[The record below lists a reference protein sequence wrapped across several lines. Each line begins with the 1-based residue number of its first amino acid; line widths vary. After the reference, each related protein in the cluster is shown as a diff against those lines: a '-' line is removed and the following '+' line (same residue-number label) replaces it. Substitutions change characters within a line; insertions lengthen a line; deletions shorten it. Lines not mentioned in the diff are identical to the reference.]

1 MLPGRVALVTGAA
14 SGLGRAIAIRL
25 AAEGAR
31 VGLADINH
39 AGAQATAQAIIEASN
54 GEALALRTDVTSWD
68 DVQAAVRA
76 VLERWGQLDVM
87 VNNAGVNVKEPLL
100 EMTESGFDQ
109 TLDVNLTG
117 VFYGLRAAAVPM
129 KAARSGCIINMS
141 SMREESAREGSLAYG
156 ASKGGVRM
164 LTRAAAVEL
173 GAHRIR
179 VCALGPGFTQTPLLA
194 ALYQDPEARSHL
206 LSRIPLGRFGNA
218 EEMAAAVAF
227 LASDDASYVTGTTL
241 IADGGELTH

>member
-1 MLPGRVALVTGAA
+1 MLRGRGALVTGAA
-14 SGLGRAIAIRL
+14 SGLGRAIGIRL
-25 AAEGAR
+25 ASEGAS

-39 AGAQATAQAIIEASN
+39 AGAQQTARIVEASG

-76 VLERWGQLDVM
+76 VLERWGRLDLM
-87 VNNAGVNVKEPLL
+87 VNNAGVSV
-100 EMTESGFDQ
+100 TESLLDLTEAAFDH

-117 VFYGLRAAAVPM
+117 VFHGVRAAAVPM
-129 KAARSGCIINMS
+129 RAARSGCIINMS
-141 SMREESAREGSLAYG
+141 SMREEVAGPVAYC

-173 GAHRIR
+173 AVHGIR
-179 VCALGPGFTQTPLLA
+179 VCALGPGITETPLLA
-194 ALYQDPEARSHL
+194 AIESDPEARPRL
-206 LSRIPLGRFGNA
+206 VSRIPLGRFGSA

-241 IADGGELTH
+241 MADGGELTH

>member
-31 VGLADINH
+31 VGLADINQ
-39 AGAQATAQAIIEASN
+39 AGAQATAQAIEASN

-194 ALYQDPEARSHL
+194 ALYQDPEARQHL

>member
-39 AGAQATAQAIIEASN
+39 AGAQATAQAVEASN

-194 ALYQDPEARSHL
+194 ALYQEPEARQHL

>member
-39 AGAQATAQAIIEASN
+39 AGAQATAQAIEASN

-117 VFYGLRAAAVPM
+117 VFYGLRAAVVPM

-194 ALYQDPEARSHL
+194 ALYQDPEARQHL

-218 EEMAAAVAF
+218 EEMAAAAAF

>member
-14 SGLGRAIAIRL
+14 SGLGRAIGIRL
-25 AAEGAR
+25 ATEGAR
-31 VGLADINH
+31 VGLADVNH
-39 AGAQATAQAIIEASN
+39 SGAQQTARTVEASE
-54 GEALALRTDVTSWD
+54 GKALALRTDVTSWD

-76 VLERWGQLDVM
+76 VLDQWGQLDVM
-87 VNNAGVNVKEPLL
+87 VNNAGVSV
-100 EMTESGFDQ
+100 TESLLDLTEAGFDH

-117 VFYGLRAAAVPM
+117 VFHGVRAAAAPM

-141 SMREESAREGSLAYG
+141 SMREEIAGAVAYC

-173 GAHRIR
+173 AAYGIR
-179 VCALGPGFTQTPLLA
+179 VCALGPGFTETPLLA
-194 ALYQDPEARSHL
+194 AIAADPDARQRLVSG
-206 LSRIPLGRFGNA
+206 IPLGRFGNA

-241 IADGGELTH
+241 MADGGELTH

>member
-39 AGAQATAQAIIEASN
+39 AGAQATAQAIEASN

-194 ALYQDPEARSHL
+194 ALYQDPEARQHL

>member
-39 AGAQATAQAIIEASN
+39 AGAQATAQAIEASN
-54 GEALALRTDVTSWD
+54 GEAFVRRTDVTRWD

-141 SMREESAREGSLAYG
+141 SMREESAREGSLAYC

-194 ALYQDPEARSHL
+194 ALYQDPEARQHL

>member
-39 AGAQATAQAIIEASN
+39 AGAQATAQAIEASN

-194 ALYQDPEARSHL
+194 ALYTDPEARQHL